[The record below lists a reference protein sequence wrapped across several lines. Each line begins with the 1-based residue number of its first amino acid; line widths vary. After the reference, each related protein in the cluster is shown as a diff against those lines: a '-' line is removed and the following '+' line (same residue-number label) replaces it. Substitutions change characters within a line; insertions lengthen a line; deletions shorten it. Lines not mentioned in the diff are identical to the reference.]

1 MHFTAPDRFFPEVLW
16 YNILEVKKMAL
27 REIRTSGDEI
37 LRKKCREVKEVTDRV
52 RMILDDM
59 VETMYHADG
68 GGLAANQVGI
78 LKRLVV
84 IDVGEGLF
92 KLVDPEFVLQEGEQ
106 IETEGCLSFPDVW
119 GKVKR
124 PEHVIVRALDE
135 NGKEITVEGRGLLAK
150 CLCHELDHLDGKVFV
165 DQIIEPEEVE
175 PEE

>member
-1 MHFTAPDRFFPEVLW
+1 MYKRQ
-16 YNILEVKKMAL
+16 
-27 REIRTSGDEI
+27 SGDEI

-92 KLVDPEFVLQEGEQ
+92 KLVDPEFVLQEG
-106 IETEGCLSFPDVW
+106 CLLYTSSI
-119 GKVKR
+119 R
-124 PEHVIVRALDE
+124 RQSARSQRA
-135 NGKEITVEGRGLLAK
+135 A
-150 CLCHELDHLDGKVFV
+150 F
-165 DQIIEPEEVE
+165 
-175 PEE
+175 